1 MAETTPVVDE
11 NTRIHTKGGERMEK
25 TEFSGFFVHTLDQ
38 KNRVFIPAEFR
49 SKLGTEFVVCT
60 PPGSTDCI
68 IIYTFEEWDRY
79 FENLRVLCK
88 GTTRAYAER
97 IASSSKRCV
106 IPDKQGRITLSADHC
121 AKAHLEKEALIVG
134 VGNRIEI

>member
-1 MAETTPVVDE
+1 MAETTLVVDE

-88 GTTRAYAER
+88 GRPAPMPSVSRAAR
-97 IASSSKRCV
+97 RDASSQTSR
-106 IPDKQGRITLSADHC
+106 A
-121 AKAHLEKEALIVG
+121 E
-134 VGNRIEI
+134 

>member
-1 MAETTPVVDE
+1 M
-11 NTRIHTKGGERMEK
+11 
-25 TEFSGFFVHTLDQ
+25 
-38 KNRVFIPAEFR
+38 FIPAEFR

-60 PPGSTDCI
+60 PPGSTDWI

-106 IPDKQGRITLSADHC
+106 IPDKKGRITLSADHC

-134 VGNRIEI
+134 VGNRIEIWNPEIWDQKCAENMAEIEKIAADVQL

>member
-11 NTRIHTKGGERMEK
+11 NTQIHTKGGERMEK

-68 IIYTFEEWDRY
+68 IIYTVEEWDRY
-79 FENLRVLCK
+79 FASFP
-88 GTTRAYAER
+88 TSRAE
-97 IASSSKRCV
+97 
-106 IPDKQGRITLSADHC
+106 
-121 AKAHLEKEALIVG
+121 
-134 VGNRIEI
+134 